1 MGTRFRRSAVLGGAL
16 LSTWAVLLA
25 GTAAAEDAPPPD
37 AASPDT
43 LAVEAILAVDD
54 SVPPQEVPPTPPETD
69 TMAGVYLMRCAG
81 CHTIG
86 GGALSGPDLRN
97 AAGYPRQTVLDA
109 VKRMEKNVGPLQSA
123 EVESLVEFILDPE
136 AAARVKKQQEQAALR
151 EAATLEPGSVEK
163 GRALFLGRASFQ
175 NGGVSCAACH
185 QAGGRGGN
193 LAASLEDA
201 FTRLGEQSLLATAQ
215 NPGFPVMRAI
225 YEAQPVTKQ
234 EAIHLA
240 KFLEEA
246 ALTPAPP
253 AQVPLHLAGLAG
265 TVAIMVLLGRSRS
278 KRAAGTR
285 ARMVAEAQRR
295 SNRSGQS
302 RRGL

>member
-1 MGTRFRRSAVLGGAL
+1 MK
-16 LSTWAVLLA
+16 
-25 GTAAAEDAPPPD
+25 
-37 AASPDT
+37 
-43 LAVEAILAVDD
+43 
-54 SVPPQEVPPTPPETD
+54 
-69 TMAGVYLMRCAG
+69 CAG

-86 GGALSGPDLRN
+86 GGALSGPDLKN

-123 EVESLVEFILDPE
+123 EVESLTEFILDPE
-136 AAARVKKQQEQAALR
+136 AATRVKKQQEQAALR
-151 EAATLEPGSVEK
+151 EAATLEPGSADK
-163 GRALFLGRASFQ
+163 GRALFLGRVSFQ

-193 LAASLEDA
+193 LAASLEDSY
-201 FTRLGEQSLLATAQ
+201 TRLGEQSLLATAQ

-225 YEAQPVTKQ
+225 YEPQPVTKQ

-246 ALTPAPP
+246 AQTPATPLE
-253 AQVPLHLAGLAG
+253 VPLHLAGVAG
-265 TVAIMVLLGRSRS
+265 TVAIMMLLGRSRS

-295 SNRSGQS
+295 SNRSGQA